1 MSGHDLATRDLAATR
16 ILILNWRDNRHPQ
29 AGGAEQYMYEIARR
43 WVAAGAVVTWFSATV
58 EGRPGKEVTG
68 GIRFIRSGGDLTV
81 YLKAAAYLV
90 RASDEFDIVVD
101 CQNGIPFFSP
111 IFARS
116 GTPIVQVIHHVHQDQ
131 FATRFS
137 APLATLGRL
146 LEGPMARRV
155 YGPRAIAAVSPSTR
169 LEVRTRLRFPAPI
182 FVVPNGSIDVPAM
195 TGPRDPHPTV
205 AVVSRLVPHKRLD
218 LLLGEIAVATR
229 QIPNLRVDLVGD
241 GAERSRLEGLVT
253 DLGLR
258 DTVTVH
264 GYLPAAERDALLSR
278 AWLTAST
285 SAAEGWGCS
294 IIEAAAWGIPCLALR
309 VPGIRDAVLHG
320 STGWLVDRPEQFAP
334 TLVSVLAELA
344 DEERAR
350 EVAEACQ
357 AWARCFTWD
366 RTADLLAG
374 VLLAE
379 TRAPSVNRRAERRIA
394 RADIATLA
402 TFATPEGDELRSRLR
417 ATDQISRHGADTVL
431 LLNGCDEFD
440 AATLLRRLG
449 IVDAEI
455 RLADRH
461 DLLAGPSADAAS
473 VGRP

>member
-1 MSGHDLATRDLAATR
+1 
-16 ILILNWRDNRHPQ
+16 
-29 AGGAEQYMYEIARR
+29 
-43 WVAAGAVVTWFSATV
+43 
-58 EGRPGKEVTG
+58 
-68 GIRFIRSGGDLTV
+68 
-81 YLKAAAYLV
+81 
-90 RASDEFDIVVD
+90 
-101 CQNGIPFFSP
+101 
-111 IFARS
+111 
-116 GTPIVQVIHHVHQDQ
+116 
-131 FATRFS
+131 
-137 APLATLGRL
+137 
-146 LEGPMARRV
+146 
-155 YGPRAIAAVSPSTR
+155 VSPSTR

-182 FVVPNGSIDVPAM
+182 FVVPNGSIDVPAL

-229 QIPNLRVDLVGD
+229 QIPNLRVDLVG
-241 GAERSRLEGLVT
+241 GGPERSRLEGLVA

-258 DTVTVH
+258 ETVTVH

-278 AWLTAST
+278 AWLTTST

-309 VPGIRDAVLHG
+309 VPGIRDAVLDG
-320 STGWLVDRPEQFAP
+320 STGWLVDRSEQFAP
-334 TLVSVLAELA
+334 TLVAVLAELA

-357 AWARCFTWD
+357 TWARCFSWD

-379 TRAPSVNRRAERRIA
+379 VRAPSTNRRAERRTA

-402 TFATPEGDELRSRLR
+402 RFATPAGYELRPRLR
-417 ATDQISRHGADTVL
+417 ATDQISQHGADTVL

-440 AATLLRRLG
+440 AASLLRRLG
-449 IVDAEI
+449 VVAAEI